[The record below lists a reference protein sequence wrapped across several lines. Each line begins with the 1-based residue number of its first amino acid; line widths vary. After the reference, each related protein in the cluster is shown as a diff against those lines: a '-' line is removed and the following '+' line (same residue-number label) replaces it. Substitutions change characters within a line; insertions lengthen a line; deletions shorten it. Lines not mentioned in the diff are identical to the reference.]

1 MKAWKQREKMK
12 MVKFEFSLKFIYVFC
27 TPSVIPS
34 RKYKLK
40 LVIREK
46 KWTEGRERKNLEMK
60 RKMENAKNIVNIVSR
75 IIHDVQGVPRNMT
88 VGE

>member
-40 LVIREK
+40 GTVKEKSWNEK
-46 KWTEGRERKNLEMK
+46 KNGK
-60 RKMENAKNIVNIVSR
+60 RQEYCEYCLR